1 MRRED
6 RNLIINNSQ
15 IYTYYRERL
24 INLALSQF
32 EWHGLPETCD
42 RLYFEKSL
50 LFNGKAAMGKVTKTD
65 IWLGLDY
72 VYKGELDVYGYPT
85 DIRLVPA
92 NGRNGL
98 IEVDEWQML
107 FDNMTWASL
116 MPKIDL
122 YAKLMWEIHN
132 VFRSNLQQ
140 QITPYLITTT
150 RNESLGIKNL
160 FNRIMGFQPVIEVK
174 NSFDP
179 NSIQTLDTRVDFK
192 GTELLETLKTT
203 WAEALAMLGITAET
217 TKKERLLNNEI
228 TLDRQ
233 EDIISLNSRLLNR
246 VEFCNKM
253 NKKYG
258 FDLSVNLSS
267 EDYSLVPFTGDYAME
282 QISQSA
288 APLTQDNDSKDFE
301 ETSVVAKAKR
311 KGGK

>member
-6 RNLIINNSQ
+6 KRLVIDNSQ

-24 INLALSQF
+24 INLALAQF
-32 EWHGLPETCD
+32 EWHGLPETMD
-42 RLYFEKSL
+42 RLWFEKSL
-50 LFNGKAAMGKVTKTD
+50 LYNGKAAAGKVTGTD

-72 VYKGELDVYGYPT
+72 VYKGHLDVYGYPT

-92 NGRNGL
+92 NGQHGL
-98 IEVDEWQML
+98 IEVDEFQLL

-122 YAKLMWEIHN
+122 YAKLLWEIHN
-132 VFRSNLQQ
+132 VFRSNLTQ

-160 FNRIMGFQPVIEVK
+160 FNRVMGFQPVIEVR
-174 NSFDP
+174 NTFDP

-192 GTELLETLKTT
+192 GPELLDTLRAT
-203 WAEALAMLGITAET
+203 WDEALSMLGISAET
-217 TKKERLLNNEI
+217 SKKERLLSDEI
-228 TLDRQ
+228 VLDRQ

-246 VEFCNKM
+246 IEFCNKM

-258 FDLSVNLSS
+258 FNLSVNLSS
-267 EDYSLVPFTGDYAME
+267 QDLELKPYGDSFDKSNYYSGAKSD
-282 QISQSA
+282 
-288 APLTQDNDSKDFE
+288 KDFGKTDVVTKATE
-301 ETSVVAKAKR
+301 E
-311 KGGK
+311 

>member
-6 RNLIINNSQ
+6 KRLVIENSQ

-24 INLALSQF
+24 INLALAQF

-50 LFNGKAAMGKVTKTD
+50 LYNGKAAMGKVAGTD

-72 VYKGELDVYGYPT
+72 IYKGHLDVYGYPT

-92 NGRNGL
+92 NGQHGL
-98 IEVDEWQML
+98 IEVDEFQFL

-122 YAKLMWEIHN
+122 YAKLLWEIHN
-132 VFRSNLQQ
+132 VFRSNLTQ

-160 FNRIMGFQPVIEVK
+160 FNRVMGFQPVIEVK
-174 NSFDP
+174 NTFDP

-192 GTELLETLKTT
+192 GNELLETLKVT
-203 WAEALAMLGITAET
+203 WAEALSMLGITAET
-217 TKKERLLNNEI
+217 TKKERLLNDEI
-228 TLDRQ
+228 TIDRQ

-258 FDLSVNLSS
+258 FNLSVNLSS
-267 EDYSLVPFTGDYAME
+267 NDLALNPYPGDLAMQTLDE
-282 QISQSA
+282 LGVDGSNGASQNT
-288 APLTQDNDSKDFE
+288 PQNKE
-301 ETSVVAKAKR
+301 EK
-311 KGGK
+311 

>member
-6 RNLIINNSQ
+6 KRLVIDNSQ
-15 IYTYYRERL
+15 IYSYYRERL
-24 INLALSQF
+24 INLALAQF
-32 EWHGLPETCD
+32 EWHGLPETMD

-50 LFNGKAAMGKVTKTD
+50 LFNGKAAAGKVTGTD

-72 VYKGELDVYGYPT
+72 VYKGTLDVYGYPT

-92 NGRNGL
+92 NGQHGL

-122 YAKLMWEIHN
+122 YARLLWEVHN
-132 VFRSNLQQ
+132 TYRSNLQQ
-140 QITPYLITTT
+140 QITPYLVLTT

-160 FNRIMGFQPVIEVK
+160 FNRIMGFQPVVEVK

-179 NSIQTLDTRVDFK
+179 STIQTLDTRVDFK
-192 GTELLETLKTT
+192 GTELLENLKVI
-203 WAEALAMLGITAET
+203 WAEALSMLGITAET

-228 TLDRQ
+228 TIDRQ
-233 EDIISLNSRLLNR
+233 EDVISLNSRLLNR

-258 FDLSVNLSS
+258 FNLSVNLSS
-267 EDYSLVPFTGDYAME
+267 NDMELNPYPGD
-282 QISQSA
+282 A
-288 APLTQDNDSKDFE
+288 AIQTLDELGVDGRKGAETNNSKGDQDN
-301 ETSVVAKAKR
+301 
-311 KGGK
+311 G

>member
-6 RNLIINNSQ
+6 KRLVIDNSQ

-24 INLALSQF
+24 INLALAQF
-32 EWHGLPETCD
+32 EWHGLPETMD
-42 RLYFEKSL
+42 RLWFEKSL
-50 LFNGKAAMGKVTKTD
+50 LYNGKAAAGKVTGTD

-72 VYKGELDVYGYPT
+72 VYKGHLDVYGYPT

-92 NGRNGL
+92 NGQHGL
-98 IEVDEWQML
+98 IEVDEFQLL

-122 YAKLMWEIHN
+122 YAKLLWEIHN
-132 VFRSNLQQ
+132 VFRSNLTQ

-160 FNRIMGFQPVIEVK
+160 FNRVMGFQPVIEVR
-174 NSFDP
+174 NTFDP

-203 WAEALAMLGITAET
+203 WAEALSMLGITAET
-217 TKKERLLNNEI
+217 TKKERLLDDEI

-246 VEFCNKM
+246 VNFCNKM

-258 FDLSVNLSS
+258 FNLSVNLSS
-267 EDYSLVPFTGDYAME
+267 QDLTLTPFTGDYAME
-282 QISQSA
+282 QMGNLPTIY
-288 APLTQDNDSKDFE
+288 TGHNDDKGFE
-301 ETSVVAKAKR
+301 RTDKVSKAKE
-311 KGGK
+311 KE

>member
-1 MRRED
+1 MRREEK
-6 RNLIINNSQ
+6 NLVINNSE
-15 IYTYYRERL
+15 IYRYYRERL
-24 INLALSQF
+24 INLALAQF

-50 LFNGKAAMGKVTKTD
+50 LYNGKAAMGKVTGTD

-72 VYKGELDVYGYPT
+72 IYKGTLDVYGYPT

-92 NGRNGL
+92 NGQHGL
-98 IEVDEWQML
+98 IEVDEWQFL

-122 YAKLMWEIHN
+122 YARLLWEVHN
-132 VFRSNLQQ
+132 TYRSNLQQ
-140 QITPYLITTT
+140 QITPYLIATT
-150 RNESLGIKNL
+150 RNESLSIKNI
-160 FNRIMGFQPVIEVK
+160 FNRILGFQPVIELK
-174 NSFDP
+174 NTFDP
-179 NSIQTLDTRVDFK
+179 DAIKTIDTRVDFK
-192 GTELLETLKTT
+192 GTELLENLKVV
-203 WAEALAMLGITAET
+203 WAEALSMLGITAET

-228 TLDRQ
+228 TIDRQ

-267 EDYSLVPFTGDYAME
+267 NNMALNPYPGDMAIQTLDE
-282 QISQSA
+282 
-288 APLTQDNDSKDFE
+288 LGVDGSKGSSKNTDKE
-301 ETSVVAKAKR
+301 GE
-311 KGGK
+311 

>member
-6 RNLIINNSQ
+6 KRLVIENSQ

-24 INLALSQF
+24 INLALAQF
-32 EWHGLPETCD
+32 EWHGLPETMD
-42 RLYFEKSL
+42 RLWFEKSL
-50 LFNGKAAMGKVTKTD
+50 LYNGKAAAGKVAGTD

-72 VYKGELDVYGYPT
+72 VYKGHLDVYGYPT

-92 NGRNGL
+92 NGQHGL
-98 IEVDEWQML
+98 IEVDEFQLL

-122 YAKLMWEIHN
+122 YAKLLWEIHN

-160 FNRIMGFQPVIEVK
+160 FNRIMGFQPVIEVR

-192 GTELLETLKTT
+192 GTELLETLKTI
-203 WAEALAMLGITAET
+203 WAEALSMLGITAET
-217 TKKERLLNNEI
+217 TKKERLLNDEI
-228 TLDRQ
+228 TIDRQ

-246 VEFCNKM
+246 VDFCNKM

-258 FDLSVNLSS
+258 FNLSVNLSS
-267 EDYSLVPFTGDYAME
+267 NDLSLNPYPGDYAIQTLDE
-282 QISQSA
+282 LGVDYSEGARSN
-288 APLTQDNDSKDFE
+288 TERRE
-301 ETSVVAKAKR
+301 ESN
-311 KGGK
+311 G

>member
-6 RNLIINNSQ
+6 KRLVIENSQ

-24 INLALSQF
+24 INLALAQF
-32 EWHGLPETCD
+32 EWHGLPETMD
-42 RLYFEKSL
+42 RLWFEKSL
-50 LFNGKAAMGKVTKTD
+50 LYNGKAAAGKVAGTD

-72 VYKGELDVYGYPT
+72 VYKGHLDVYGYPT

-92 NGRNGL
+92 NGQHGL
-98 IEVDEWQML
+98 IEVDEFQLL

-122 YAKLMWEIHN
+122 YAKLLWEIHN

-160 FNRIMGFQPVIEVK
+160 FNRIMGFQPVIEVR

-203 WAEALAMLGITAET
+203 WAEALSMLGITAET
-217 TKKERLLNNEI
+217 TKKERLLDNEI

-246 VEFCNKM
+246 VNFCNKM

-258 FDLSVNLSS
+258 FNLSVNLSS
-267 EDYSLVPFTGDYAME
+267 QDLTLTPFSGDYAMQE
-282 QISQSA
+282 IGSL
-288 APLTQDNDSKDFE
+288 PTIYTGYNDDKGFKKTDTVSKASE
-301 ETSVVAKAKR
+301 
-311 KGGK
+311 